1 MRFLVDECAGT
12 SVARWLREEGHDV
25 ASVCEEMRGAPDDDV
40 LALAT
45 RQERI
50 VVTTDK
56 DFGEKVFRE
65 RKPHR
70 GVILLRLDDER
81 PPAKIAALRRVIS
94 SCGHDLAR
102 AFVTA
107 TEKAVRLSRRLA

>member
-1 MRFLVDECAGT
+1 MGFLVDECVGT
-12 SVARWLREEGHDV
+12 SVARWPHEEGHDV

-45 RQERI
+45 RRERI

-56 DFGEKVFRE
+56 DLGEKVFRE
-65 RKPHR
+65 RKPRR

-81 PPAKIAALRRVIS
+81 PPAKIAALRRVMS

-102 AFVTA
+102 ALVTA
-107 TEKAVRLSRRLA
+107 TEKAVRLSRPLA